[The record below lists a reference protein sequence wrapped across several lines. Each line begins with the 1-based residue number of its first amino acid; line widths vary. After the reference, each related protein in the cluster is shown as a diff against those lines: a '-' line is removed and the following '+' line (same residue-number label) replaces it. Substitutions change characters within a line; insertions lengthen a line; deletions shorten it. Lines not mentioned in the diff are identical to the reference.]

1 MCSARTCVFVYRLFS
16 RRHICRCKHR
26 SEGRRQRASSC
37 SRNVWRVVGWHLV
50 LFLLSRCVCVCRL
63 GHRVARRRTAHM
75 VYVLTLTALCGRHL
89 GPTTGEGPLLRRNRP
104 SRCIRRH
111 MYKNVEAT
119 TPSRA
124 TQHRHPPSPPQPRR
138 DEGEDCTFFFVRG
151 GCGGTRAPLSCRPAN
166 G

>member
-1 MCSARTCVFVYRLFS
+1 MCSARTCVCVQAVFTASHLSLQTPKRRPTSTRLFVQQERLES
-16 RRHICRCKHR
+16 RWLAPCFVFAFPLRVCLSPRVR
-26 SEGRRQRASSC
+26 SQSGAKE
-37 SRNVWRVVGWHLV
+37 NH
-50 LFLLSRCVCVCRL
+50 
-63 GHRVARRRTAHM
+63 AHG
-75 VYVLTLTALCGRHL
+75 VLTLTALCGRHL
-89 GPTTGEGPLLRRNRP
+89 GPTTTGEGPLEEIVRRAAYGVI
-104 SRCIRRH
+104 CT
-111 MYKNVEAT
+111 KNVEAT